1 MSHHPGPRL
10 LCLPSQI
17 GLSDTQSCLPAHIR
31 HPPHLLH
38 HSRAEQPIRGQHCRP
53 VLRADPPARGG
64 AGWWLGPGPGGR
76 WLVGENG
83 QAGKL
88 WAGRPALLYQF
99 QSGRRPVQPCPAS
112 DSPQWAG
119 RRLWYNQ
126 DACVALR
133 HVSRLPNPP
142 SRTCPPPARPQLCS
156 HLPQHVCTATQFA
169 LHGIN
174 ILDRLAAHSVRPAA
188 QFSPAPPPGL
198 KLPVLLLAVN
208 GFPSPV
214 WLQGRALLQP
224 TVGCCAA
231 VQVGDTV
238 SVGRIPLS
246 WPASG
251 GPPVS
256 THFQLSVK
264 HKNRYFCK
272 STFIL
277 SNCEKVKRN
286 LPKYEFCLD

>member
-1 MSHHPGPRL
+1 MWCGYRVLCPTIPGRGCRTCLARSDSQIPSPVSLLASARL
-10 LCLPSQI
+10 LTHSI
-17 GLSDTQSCLPAHIR
+17 TAGLSSQSDARIAGL
-31 HPPHLLH
+31 
-38 HSRAEQPIRGQHCRP
+38 SCR
-53 VLRADPPARGG
+53 LSQQREAGTGGWCGG
-64 AGWWLGPGPGGR
+64 AGGGWW
-76 WLVGENG
+76 GENG

-88 WAGRPALLYQF
+88 WAGRPALLYQL

-142 SRTCPPPARPQLCS
+142 SRTLSPPAQPQFYS
-156 HLPQHVCTATQFA
+156 HLPQHVSTSTQFA

-174 ILDRLAAHSVRPAA
+174 ILDRLAAHSFRPAA

-198 KLPVLLLAVN
+198 KHPVLLLAVN
-208 GFPSPV
+208 GFPSLV
-214 WLQGRALLQP
+214 SLQGRAVLQP
-224 TVGCCAA
+224 TVDCCVA
-231 VQVGDTV
+231 VQAGGDSV

-256 THFQLSVK
+256 THCQLSVQ

-277 SNCEKVKRN
+277 SNCEKVKMN
-286 LPKYEFCLD
+286 